1 MNTPA
6 QTADAPPRAT
16 PRATP
21 RDWLGLCVLSIA
33 CMLYSMDL
41 SVLFLAM
48 PSIVTELDPSPTQLL
63 WINDI
68 YGFMVAGFLV
78 TMGTL
83 GDRVGR
89 RKVLLAGAAAFGAAS
104 VMCAFSSSATMLI
117 TARALLGIAGAT
129 IAPSTLSLI
138 FNMFHDEGEKTRA
151 IGVWGTAFAVGG
163 LVGPVIG
170 GLLLTWFHWGSVF
183 LINVPIML
191 GLLAAGPYLLPEF
204 KSDHAGKL
212 DLISVALSLA
222 TVLPIIFGLKQ
233 IAAYGL
239 SSPALMGIVVGTV
252 FANRFIA
259 RQRTLEHPLVDLALF
274 RSSRFNVSLL
284 VNLAGI
290 FFIFAIFMYQNQ
302 FMQLVLKLTPLQ
314 AGLWSAGPSAVF
326 CVMSFYA
333 HKVTDRF
340 GAENSVIWGT
350 AIFAFGAAA
359 MALAAFTH
367 NLFGILGASMVMA
380 IGFVPV
386 ILTTTNLIVSSAP
399 PERAG
404 SASAISETSAEFGGA
419 LGIAILGSLGTFV
432 YRQAMS
438 ATDAPAAAKATL
450 GAAVELAATANPAW
464 LGESRT
470 AFATGFTTIC
480 AVAALGLALLA
491 WYARR
496 VLGTGENREPGNAT

>member
-1 MNTPA
+1 MHTTTTPSI
-6 QTADAPPRAT
+6 TAT
-16 PRATP
+16 PATP
-21 RDWLGLCVLSIA
+21 RDWLGLYVLSIA
-33 CMLYSMDL
+33 CMLYSMDI

-89 RKVLLAGAAAFGAAS
+89 RKILLLGAGAFGIAS
-104 VMCAFSSSATMLI
+104 VICAFSSSATMLI
-117 TARALLGIAGAT
+117 IARALLGIAGAT

-138 FNMFHDEGEKTRA
+138 FNMFHDESEKTRA
-151 IGVWGTAFAVGG
+151 IGVWGTAFALGG
-163 LVGPVIG
+163 LIGPVIG

-191 GLLAAGPYLLPEF
+191 GLLLSGPFLLPEF

-212 DLISVALSLA
+212 DLASVALSLA
-222 TVLPIIFGLKQ
+222 AVLPMIYGLKQ
-233 IAAYGL
+233 VAAYGA
-239 SSPALMGIVVGTV
+239 SSTALTAILLGAV
-252 FANRFIA
+252 FARLFIA
-259 RQRTLEHPLVDLALF
+259 RQRVLEHPLVDLALF
-274 RSSRFNVSLL
+274 KSARFNVSLL

-290 FFIFAIFMYQNQ
+290 FFIFAIFMLQNQ
-302 FMQLVLKLTPLQ
+302 FLQLVLNLKPLE

-326 CVMSFYA
+326 CVMSLYA
-333 HKVTDRF
+333 HKVSERF

-350 AIFAFGAAA
+350 AIFAMGTFVMA
-359 MALAAFTH
+359 MAAYAGSLYM
-367 NLFGILGASMVMA
+367 ILGASVIMA

-419 LGIAILGSLGTFV
+419 LGIALLGSLGTFI
-432 YRQAMS
+432 YRHLMS
-438 ATDAPAAAKATL
+438 GIDAPAAAKATL
-450 GAAVELAATANPAW
+450 GGAVDLAATTSPTWIPLARN
-464 LGESRT
+464 
-470 AFATGFTTIC
+470 AFATSYMVIC
-480 AVAALGLALLA
+480 LTAAAGLALLS

-496 VLGTGENREPGNAT
+496 VLGNRDRLPDEK

>member
-1 MNTPA
+1 
-6 QTADAPPRAT
+6 
-16 PRATP
+16 
-21 RDWLGLCVLSIA
+21 
-33 CMLYSMDL
+33 MDL

-83 GDRVGR
+83 GDRLGR
-89 RKVLLAGAAAFGAAS
+89 RKVLLLGAGAFGAAS
-104 VMCAFSSSATMLI
+104 VLCAFSSSASMLI
-117 TARALLGIAGAT
+117 IARALLGIAGAT

-138 FNMFHDEGEKTRA
+138 FNMFHDEGEKAKA
-151 IGVWGTAFAVGG
+151 IGVWGTAFALGG

-170 GLLLTWFHWGSVF
+170 GFLLTWFHWGSVF

-191 GLLAAGPYLLPEF
+191 SLLVAGPYLLPEF
-204 KSDHAGKL
+204 NSDHAGKL
-212 DLISVALSLA
+212 DLVSVALSLA
-222 TVLPIIFGLKQ
+222 AVLPIIFGLKQ

-239 SSPALMGIVVGTV
+239 SSEAFLAILSGTV
-252 FANRFIA
+252 FANRFIT
-259 RQRTLEHPLVDLALF
+259 RQRVLEHPIVDLALF
-274 RSSRFNVSLL
+274 KSARFNVSLL
-284 VNLAGI
+284 MNLAGI

-302 FMQLVLKLTPLQ
+302 FFQLVLNMKPLE

-326 CVMSFYA
+326 CFMSLNA
-333 HKVTDRF
+333 HKVTERF

-350 AIFAFGAAA
+350 AIFAVGAAA
-359 MALAAFTH
+359 MGLGAYTQNLLGILAASV
-367 NLFGILGASMVMA
+367 IMA

-386 ILTTTNLIVSSAP
+386 ILTTTNLIVSAAP

-432 YRQAMS
+432 YRQIMS

-450 GAAVELAATANPAW
+450 GAAVDLAAQSAPAW
-464 LGESRT
+464 LDQSRD
-470 AFATGFTTIC
+470 AFAVGFTVIC
-480 AVAALGLALLA
+480 SVAAIGLALLS

-496 VLGTGENREPGNAT
+496 VLQQQNQEI

>member
-1 MNTPA
+1 M
-6 QTADAPPRAT
+6 QTTTSPSAATSRAT

-21 RDWLGLCVLSIA
+21 REWLGLYVLSIA

-48 PSIVTELDPSPTQLL
+48 PSIVKEIDPSPTQLL

-89 RKVLLAGAAAFGAAS
+89 RKVLLLGAGAFGAAS
-104 VMCAFSSSATMLI
+104 VLCAFSSSATMLI
-117 TARALLGIAGAT
+117 IARALLGVAGAT

-138 FNMFHDEGEKTRA
+138 FNMFHDEGEKAKA
-151 IGVWGTAFAVGG
+151 IGVWGTAFALGG

-170 GLLLTWFHWGSVF
+170 GFLLTWFHWGSVF

-191 GLLAAGPYLLPEF
+191 GLLVAGPYLLPEF

-212 DLISVALSLA
+212 DLLSVALSLA
-222 TVLPIIFGLKQ
+222 AVLPMIFGLKQ
-233 IAAYGL
+233 IAAYGV
-239 SSPALMGIVVGTV
+239 SGAALFAIVLGAV

-259 RQRTLEHPLVDLALF
+259 RQRVLEHPIVDLALF
-274 RSSRFNVSLL
+274 KSARFNVSLL

-290 FFIFAIFMYQNQ
+290 FFIFAIFMFQNQ
-302 FMQLVLKLTPLQ
+302 FLQLVLGLKPLE

-326 CVMSFYA
+326 CLMSLNS
-333 HKVTDRF
+333 HKVIERF

-350 AIFAFGAAA
+350 AIFALGAAV
-359 MALAAFTH
+359 MALAAYAH
-367 NLFGILGASMVMA
+367 NLFGILGASVIMA

-386 ILTTTNLIVSSAP
+386 ILTTTNLIVSAAP

-419 LGIAILGSLGTFV
+419 LGIAVLGSLGTFV
-432 YRQAMS
+432 YRQNMS

-450 GAAVELAATANPAW
+450 GAAVEIASTSAPAW
-464 LGESRT
+464 LEPARN
-470 AFATGFTTIC
+470 AFATGYTVIC
-480 AVAALGLALLA
+480 VTAALGLALLS
-491 WYARR
+491 WYARQ
-496 VLGTGENREPGNAT
+496 VLRN

>member
-1 MNTPA
+1 MHTTTTPS
-6 QTADAPPRAT
+6 TTAT
-16 PRATP
+16 PATP
-21 RDWLGLCVLSIA
+21 RDWLGLYVLSIA
-33 CMLYSMDL
+33 CMLYSMDI

-89 RKVLLAGAAAFGAAS
+89 RKILLLGAAAFGAAS
-104 VMCAFSSSATMLI
+104 VMCAFSSNATMLI
-117 TARALLGIAGAT
+117 IARALLGIAGAT

-138 FNMFHDEGEKTRA
+138 FNMFHDENEKARA
-151 IGVWGTAFAVGG
+151 IGVWGTAFALGG
-163 LVGPVIG
+163 LIGPVIG

-183 LINVPIML
+183 LINVPML
-191 GLLAAGPYLLPEF
+191 GLLVAGPFLLPEF

-212 DLISVALSLA
+212 DLASVALSLA
-222 TVLPIIFGLKQ
+222 AVLPVIYGLKQ
-233 IAAYGL
+233 VAAYGV
-239 SSPALMGIVVGTV
+239 SSPALIAILLGAV

-259 RQRTLEHPLVDLALF
+259 RQRVLEHPLVDLVLF
-274 RSSRFNVSLL
+274 KSARFNVSLL

-290 FFIFAIFMYQNQ
+290 FFIFAIFMLQNQ
-302 FMQLVLKLTPLQ
+302 FLQLVLNLKPLE
-314 AGLWSAGPSAVF
+314 AGLWSAGPSAIF
-326 CVMSFYA
+326 CVMSLYA
-333 HKVTDRF
+333 HKVSENF

-350 AIFAFGAAA
+350 AIFAAGTFVMA
-359 MALAAFTH
+359 MAAYAGSLY
-367 NLFGILGASMVMA
+367 LILGASVIMA

-419 LGIAILGSLGTFV
+419 LGIALLGSLGTFI
-432 YRQAMS
+432 YRQIMFS
-438 ATDAPAAAKATL
+438 IEAPLPAKTTL
-450 GAAVELAATANPAW
+450 GAAVDFAGTTSPAW
-464 LGESRT
+464 LPDART
-470 AFATGFTTIC
+470 AFATGFMVIC
-480 AVAALGLALLA
+480 LTAAAGLALLS

-496 VLGTGENREPGNAT
+496 VLGNRDRLPDEK